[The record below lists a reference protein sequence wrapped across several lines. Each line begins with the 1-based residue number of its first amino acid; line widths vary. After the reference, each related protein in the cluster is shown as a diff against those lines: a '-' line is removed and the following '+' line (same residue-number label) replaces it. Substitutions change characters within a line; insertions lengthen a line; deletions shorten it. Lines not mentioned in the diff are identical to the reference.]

1 MPTNSP
7 HLPADERRARTVEAV
22 LALAAETNPDRI
34 TTAAIA
40 AHMGV
45 TQGALFR
52 HFADKAAIWEAA
64 MQWVGERLPAR
75 IERAIAGQPS
85 TLAALEAAF
94 LAHAAFVVEHPG
106 IPRLLFG
113 ELQRPEE
120 SAAKTAARGL
130 LGRYAERLAALIVQG
145 RGRGEIDANIDPAA
159 AAGLFIGAV
168 QGLVVQSLLA
178 GDVRRVAQAAPG
190 AFALFRRAVAALPQE
205 SP

>member
-1 MPTNSP
+1 MPRPPQN
-7 HLPADERRARTVEAV
+7 LPADERRARTVEAL

-64 MQWVGERLPAR
+64 MQWVGRTLPAR
-75 IERAIAGQPS
+75 IEHAIAGQPS

-94 LAHAAFVVEHPG
+94 LTHAAFVVEHPG
-106 IPRLLFG
+106 VPRILFG

-120 SAAKTAARGL
+120 SAAKVAARAL
-130 LGRYAERLAALIVQG
+130 LGRYAERLAALIAQG
-145 RGRGEIDANIDPAA
+145 QARGELAPEIDPAA
-159 AAGLFIGAV
+159 AAGLFIGAI

-178 GDVRRVAQAAPG
+178 GDVGRVAQAAPG
-190 AFALFRRAVAALPQE
+190 AFALFRRAVAVLP
-205 SP
+205 